1 MQQFCFT
8 RAARLVMV
16 VFSAVRESEGSV
28 LAHLPASPNLLQ
40 MMRAQ
45 RLLDAMYPVCSH
57 DLPNQTVAM
66 QSLLQLFAWD
76 EAESLSPQ
84 GREYFQR
91 LQTVASKSL
100 AFTQF
105 LKDMARLEKHT
116 VNSEPV
122 VFAQLADDLRID
134 SQRLLPETN
143 WSWQLTWHV
152 DQVRTDRRLL
162 HRGLLHLLRAAV
174 LGASAAPVTVE
185 MEARRGPEHVHWNV
199 TIRVDQSEAAA
210 AEVAEA
216 IQIERRLA
224 GTLALEYF
232 AVADIACRQ
241 VETSPGG
248 ATTYALV
255 IPGQSLHG

>member
-1 MQQFCFT
+1 LLHQG
-8 RAARLVMV
+8 RAIGYGSILSCEGKR
-16 VFSAVRESEGSV
+16 GSV
-28 LAHLPASPNLLQ
+28 LANLPASPNLLQ

-45 RLLDAMYPVCSH
+45 RLLDAMHPVCSH

-91 LQTVASKSL
+91 LQAVASKSL

-116 VNSEPV
+116 VHSETV
-122 VFAQLADDLRID
+122 VLAQLADDVRID
-134 SQRLLPETN
+134 SQRLFPEVS
-143 WSWQLTWHV
+143 WSWQLTWHI

-162 HRGLLHLLRAAV
+162 HRGLLHLLRAAA
-174 LGASAAPVTVE
+174 LGAAAPVTVE
-185 MEARRGPEHVHWNV
+185 MEARRRAEQVQWNV
-199 TIRVDQSEAAA
+199 TIRLDQGEAAA

-232 AVADIACRQ
+232 AVGDIACRQ
-241 VETSPGG
+241 VASSPGG